1 MSVLIAFLKLAAF
14 FLLLGILLLA
24 GGLIANRPPLFDSP
38 GPVVRLKTYLTT
50 NVAETQADSLYP
62 ELRQP
67 RYPVPPDLLFD
78 AAQRAAQNLGWRK
91 DLVDAE
97 QREIRAVVVTPFWR
111 FRDHVVIRISPIS
124 ASESTLSVRSSSE
137 IGKGDLGAN
146 TRHVLDLLQMIDSI
160 LQAKRMGIG

>member
-1 MSVLIAFLKLAAF
+1 MSVLIALLKLAAF
-14 FLLLGILLLA
+14 FLFVGILLLA
-24 GGLIANRPPLFDSP
+24 GGLIANRPPLFDPP
-38 GPVVRLKTYLTT
+38 GPGARLRIYLTT
-50 NVAETQADSLYP
+50 NVAETQADSPYP

-67 RYPVPPDLLFD
+67 RYPAPPDLLFD
-78 AAQRAAQNLGWRK
+78 VAQRAAQNLGWRK

-111 FRDHVVIRISPIS
+111 FRDHVAIRISPIS